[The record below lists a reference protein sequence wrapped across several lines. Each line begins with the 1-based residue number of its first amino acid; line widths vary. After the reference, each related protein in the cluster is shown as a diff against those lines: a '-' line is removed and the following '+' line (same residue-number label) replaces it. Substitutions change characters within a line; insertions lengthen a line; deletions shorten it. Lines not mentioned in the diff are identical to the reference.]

1 MVRMETIANLAGVSI
16 STVSNVLNGR
26 SNVGQATRERV
37 LQICEEQGYQLN
49 RQAKKERSSK
59 SNRILFVF
67 QDFDRDFYLKII
79 HGISDYLTEN
89 GYDLVICTNR
99 SSSSFMRSSFA
110 SGAICLDGSMTDEA
124 VLAAAAGEFPIV
136 VMDRLIEQADVPVK
150 SVVVN
155 NYPVMCELVQT
166 LVDQGIRRFG
176 YLGGLEHTLDN
187 RERFAGVTDT
197 LEKNNLSFDR
207 KHYYHGN
214 YREQS
219 GYQAAKIIA
228 LSHDLPQALVCAN
241 DNMAIGA
248 IKAFEESGIR
258 VPEQIVVTGFDDS
271 ETSEMAG
278 LTTVTIPRYESGYL
292 AAKTL
297 LEMIDGEMER
307 RPFKLNAAVTWRRSA
322 TNRREP

>member
-1 MVRMETIANLAGVSI
+1 MVRMETIANLAGVSV

-37 LQICEEQGYQLN
+37 LRICEEQGYQLN
-49 RQAKKERSSK
+49 TPTRKERSSK

-99 SSSSFMRSSFA
+99 SSGSFMRSSFA
-110 SGAICLDGSMTDEA
+110 GGAICLDGSMTDEA
-124 VLAAAAGEFPIV
+124 VLAASTPEFPIV
-136 VMDRLIEQADVPVK
+136 VMDRIIHDDSTNVK

-155 NYPVMCELVQT
+155 NYPVMCEMVQALVESG
-166 LVDQGIRRFG
+166 VKKFG
-176 YLGGLEHTLDN
+176 FLGGQEFTLDN
-187 RERFAGVTDT
+187 KERFEGLADT
-197 LEKNNLSFDR
+197 LAKNNLPFDR
-207 KHYYHGN
+207 KYYYHGN

-219 GYQAAKIIA
+219 GYQAAKIMA
-228 LSHDLPQALVCAN
+228 LSHDLPEALICAN

-258 VPEQIVVTGFDDS
+258 VPEQIAVTGFDDS
-271 ETSEMAG
+271 ETSDMAG

-292 AAKTL
+292 AAKEL
-297 LEMIDGEMER
+297 LEMIHGQADR
-307 RPFKLNAAVTWRRSA
+307 TPFKLNASVTWRSTTPRD
-322 TNRREP
+322 E